1 MTDSTGPMN
10 LQDLLQSAQ
19 QMQEEMKKVQESL
32 GGITVEGMAAGGMV
46 KAVANGRQQLV
57 SLTIEPS
64 LFEAKDVQMMQ
75 DLVLGAVNQAL
86 AKAVEAAQEEM
97 GKVTGQ
103 MNLKLGGLF

>member
-1 MTDSTGPMN
+1 MTENIGPNN

-46 KAVANGRQQLV
+46 KATANGRQQLV
-57 SLTIEPS
+57 SLIIEKE
-64 LFEAKDVQMMQ
+64 LFDSKDVEMMQ
-75 DLVLGAVNQAL
+75 DLVVGAVNQAL
-86 AKAVEAAQEEM
+86 AKATEVAQQEM
-97 GKVTGQ
+97 SKVTGQ